1 MPTFT
6 SAQQAQLDRMSSS
19 RRAEMNDD
27 VLATLSVDELRA
39 RVNVVSVAGTTI
51 TYASENNYTSEQQGW
66 IANAAPFR
74 RWTEEIASAVTRGTA
89 LKTAG
94 RTTSEINAILG

>member
-1 MPTFT
+1 MPSFT
-6 SAQQAQLDRMSSS
+6 SAQQTQLNRMSSS

-27 VLATLSVDELRA
+27 VLATLSADELRA
-39 RVNVVSVAGTTI
+39 RVNVASVSGTTI
-51 TYASENNYTSEQQGW
+51 TYASENNYTSEEQGW
-66 IANAAPFR
+66 LTNAAPFR
-74 RWTEEIASAVTRGTA
+74 RWTAEIASAVTRGTA